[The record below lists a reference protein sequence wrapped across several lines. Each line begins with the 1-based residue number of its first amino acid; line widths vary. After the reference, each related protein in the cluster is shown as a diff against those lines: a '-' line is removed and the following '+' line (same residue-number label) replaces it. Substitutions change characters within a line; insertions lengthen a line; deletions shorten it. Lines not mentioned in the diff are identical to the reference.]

1 VGSEVSQEPVGCTLQ
16 AEECIALC
24 RREVQAIAATCRALG
39 QKHHDVDFPPE
50 VQSLYGV
57 DHVDSVVKHDQS
69 AQGMAF
75 DWQRASE
82 GALAT
87 ASTAGVDTAVEVVV
101 PGHFGG
107 MHLLGALAALPTVGK
122 EPWDLIVCRE
132 PDVGVFGVRL
142 YLDGVWTWEIL
153 DDFLPVGADGQPA
166 CSHVLNSSEY
176 HDWPAL
182 VEKAYAKVLGSYAAL
197 AQVTELEALQDV
209 MGNVSRHISLGDFQI
224 WGELWQ
230 HLRSRRRRGCAQVA
244 VRRVE
249 MAGEVL
255 TSGLVSGFVYPVARL
270 ELVDGEMLCELLN
283 PWSVGSWTG
292 SRLNLG
298 ERKLGPHEEGQQQRL
313 RGTCR
318 TSRNRSFWMSIQDFC
333 RNFTDVFETRL
344 VPAHWHTVAAV
355 ASSERPSYPLVSVS
369 AATQAI
375 FEVTQSSHRW
385 STGTGDDTAGIGLRI
400 YRCPII
406 APPQNAV
413 GVRQNVSSPFGNLEL
428 IAEQPPLR
436 HHSFAIEL
444 AHLEPS
450 SLYIASID
458 TDNLCNYTALR
469 VFVGSAPR
477 FRQLSAPETSY
488 FLQAQST
495 AIAAINNDSV
505 SSFESINMHGHS
517 GGNHLR
523 EMPVDLLH
531 GHVIDGQD
539 GWREWPTDEA
549 EGIKIPPF
557 LQACITSC
565 SG

>member
-1 VGSEVSQEPVGCTLQ
+1 
-16 AEECIALC
+16 
-24 RREVQAIAATCRALG
+24 
-39 QKHHDVDFPPE
+39 
-50 VQSLYGV
+50 
-57 DHVDSVVKHDQS
+57 
-69 AQGMAF
+69 M
-75 DWQRASE
+75 
-82 GALAT
+82 
-87 ASTAGVDTAVEVVV
+87 ASTVCLDAAAEAVV

-107 MHLLGALAALPTVGK
+107 MHILGALAALPTVGK

-153 DDFLPVGADGQPA
+153 DDFLPVGAHGQPA

-197 AQVTELEALQDV
+197 AKVTELEALQDV
-209 MGNVSRHISLGDFQI
+209 MGKVSRHISLGDFQI

-230 HLRSRRRRGCAQVA
+230 HLRSRRRRGCAQLA

-249 MAGEVL
+249 TVGEKVGEVL
-255 TSGLVSGFVYPVARL
+255 TSGLVSGFAYPVARL

-283 PWSVGSWTG
+283 PWSIGSWVGNG
-292 SRLNLG
+292 SNLG
-298 ERKLGPHEEGQQQRL
+298 ERKLALNDAAQQQGM

-318 TSRNRSFWMSIQDFC
+318 SSRNARSFWMNINDFC
-333 RNFTDVFETRL
+333 RNFTDVFEARL
-344 VPAHWHTVAAV
+344 VPVHWHTVAAV

-375 FEVTQSSHRW
+375 FEVTQSSRRW
-385 STGTGDDTAGIGLRI
+385 STSTEDYTTGIGLRI
-400 YRCPII
+400 YRCPIV

-413 GVRQNVSSPFGNLEL
+413 GVKQNVSSPFGNLEL
-428 IAEQPPLR
+428 IAEQRPQRL
-436 HHSFAIEL
+436 HSFAIEL
-444 AHLEPS
+444 ANLEPS

-469 VFVGSAPR
+469 IFVGAAAR
-477 FRQLSAPETSY
+477 FRELSAPETSY

-495 AIAAINNDSV
+495 AIAAINNDSF
-505 SSFESINMHGHS
+505 SSFESFNMQSHS
-517 GGNHLR
+517 GAIHLR
-523 EMPVDLLH
+523 EMPFDALH
-531 GHVIDGQD
+531 GHAMDGQD
-539 GWREWPTDEA
+539 GWREWPTDEV

-565 SG
+565 SGGEC